1 MFHSLLFSFY
11 ASIHHRDLHSFP
23 TRRSSD
29 LGRSYEYNCCAPE
42 NMNMRES
49 GFPAAACRSSALP
62 RVLAVVIYIW
72 AQPSSRSEEHTS
84 ELQSPMYLVWRLLLE
99 KKKNIIISNKY
110 YHE

>member
-72 AQPSSRSEEHTS
+72 AQPSSCRPTD
-84 ELQSPMYLVWRLLLE
+84 RLDLDLHRE
-99 KKKNIIISNKY
+99 KNINAQPLSVCLVQS
-110 YHE
+110 